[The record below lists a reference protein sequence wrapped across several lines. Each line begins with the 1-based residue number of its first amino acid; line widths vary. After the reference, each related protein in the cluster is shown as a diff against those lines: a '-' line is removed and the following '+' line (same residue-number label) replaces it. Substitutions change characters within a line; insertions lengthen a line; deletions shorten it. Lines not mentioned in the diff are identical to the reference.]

1 MNKKINKTEQ
11 KAIEQ
16 VANLMCASARTAPKA
31 RGVDNIEA
39 LIIKKPQ
46 IKRLA
51 QKMRQIAKSENKP
64 SFERDAENILKCDT
78 VVLIGTKI
86 KPIGLTVCGFCGF
99 KDCAAAQKKGVICS
113 YNTIDLGIAVG
124 SAVST
129 ASLFHI
135 DNRIMYS
142 VGKTAVELG
151 FFKDKVKIALG
162 IPLSV
167 TGKNIFFD
175 RPSAL

>member
-1 MNKKINKTEQ
+1 MTKLEQ

-31 RGVDNIEA
+31 CGIDNIET
-39 LIIKKPQ
+39 LILKKTQ

-51 QKMRQIAKSENKP
+51 QEMLRIAKKDNKL
-64 SFERDAENILKCDT
+64 SFERDAKNILQCDT
-78 VVLIGTKI
+78 IVLIGTKI
-86 KPIGLTVCGFCGF
+86 KPIGLTTCGLCGQ
-99 KDCAAAQKKGVICS
+99 KDCTTAQKKGTICS
-113 YNTIDLGIAVG
+113 FNTIDLGIAAG
-124 SAVST
+124 SAVGT

-142 VGKTAVELG
+142 VGKTAIELG
-151 FFKDKVKIALG
+151 FFTKNIKIALG
-162 IPLSV
+162 IPLSA

-175 RPSAL
+175 RPAI